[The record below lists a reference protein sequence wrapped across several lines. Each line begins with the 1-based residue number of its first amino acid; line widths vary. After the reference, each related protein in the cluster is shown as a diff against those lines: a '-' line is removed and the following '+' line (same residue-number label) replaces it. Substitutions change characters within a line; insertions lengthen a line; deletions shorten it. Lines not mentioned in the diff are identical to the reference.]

1 VSAIGFAASVS
12 SRITQ
17 RADFGNAEL
26 LLTVGFLGR
35 IEAMLEVD
43 QRVRWMMRRD
53 MPEVQSIEESVFEFA
68 WSEKDF
74 IRCLRQLNC
83 IGMVAELN
91 DKVVGYM
98 IYELH
103 KHRLHLLNFAVSPSC
118 RRIGIGRAMIEK
130 LIGKLSL
137 ERRNRIHLEVRETNL
152 DAQLFFRSVGFRA
165 ESVVKDFWKDSNDD
179 AYVFVYRVRS

>member
-1 VSAIGFAASVS
+1 VS

-17 RADFGNAEL
+17 RADFGNAGL

-53 MPEVQSIEESVFEFA
+53 MPEVQSIEESLFEFA

-98 IYELH
+98 VYELH
-103 KHRLHLLNFAVSPSC
+103 KNRLHLLNFAVD
-118 RRIGIGRAMIEK
+118 RFYQRAGVGRAMIEK

-152 DAQLFFRSVGFRA
+152 AAQLFFRSLGFRV
-165 ESVVKDFWKDSNDD
+165 ESVLRSFYKDSNDD